1 MAQSYNLE
9 RNNPLNIKMLFSSAN
24 VFHIVSLDV
33 QLYHFYESDPQP
45 EKKGKINLKDY
56 CF

>member
-1 MAQSYNLE
+1 MAQNYNLE